1 MATEVRGVRFLADDG
16 HVYDYIANRFD
27 LSPVTIAQLY
37 YARWAIEEFF
47 KWLKRTLRM
56 ERSLGRSAVANE
68 IHALTALIVDILLK
82 ILVGLPPQTGH
93 LSVDVLRVISEYLFV
108 RFSQSLKR
116 KIALAAGLRA

>member
-1 MATEVRGVRFLADDG
+1 
-16 HVYDYIANRFD
+16 
-27 LSPVTIAQLY
+27 
-37 YARWAIEEFF
+37 
-47 KWLKRTLRM
+47 M